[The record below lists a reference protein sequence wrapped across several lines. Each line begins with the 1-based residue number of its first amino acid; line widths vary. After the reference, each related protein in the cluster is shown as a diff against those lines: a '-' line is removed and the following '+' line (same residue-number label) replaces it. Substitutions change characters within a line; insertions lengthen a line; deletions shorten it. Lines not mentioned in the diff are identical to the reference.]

1 MEKKYLKKLQLAP
14 DKPGVYRMRDK
25 EGEIIYVGKALNLKN
40 RLKSYFT
47 GTPADEKTRSLV
59 ENIDDFDY
67 IITVSE
73 YEALV
78 LEANLIKKHR
88 PHYNI
93 RLKDDKQYPFIR
105 ISNEPFPRIFVTREQ
120 VKDGSQYFGPYTD
133 SRAVRRTLRLI
144 EWIFPIRTCA
154 LEIPEDR
161 VIHDRPC
168 MNYQMGKCP
177 APCVGYITKQEYRQT
192 VTQIVRFLQ
201 GKDHEVAEA
210 IRHRMQEYSDNLEF
224 EKAAKMRDRLQHI
237 EKLMASQNVYF
248 TDEKDRDVIGLY
260 IEGERAVASVLKV
273 LSGKLLNREIHEL
286 ENTADQSEAQL
297 MAAFLQQYYAQVI
310 DRSGDDSKLPYRIY
324 IQNEPED
331 FEVINGWLKNRLVV
345 PQRGDNRRLMLMAR
359 ENAFNYVEELKLKYL
374 RKKNRTI
381 FPIQELKDKLG
392 LPQLPRKIV
401 CFDIS
406 TIQGSE
412 TVSSMVFSEN
422 GRMKKRN
429 YRHYTMKTVTGQDDF
444 ASMEETLIRYL
455 AKIDEQE
462 KPDLIV
468 IDGGKGQLG
477 RAWKVLQN
485 SGVEGIEMISLAKR
499 IEEVFRPGSSESVI
513 LPRSSSALRL
523 LIKVRDEAHHF
534 AITFH
539 RKKRSMRTLVSEL
552 DSVRGVGSE
561 KKFLLLKMFGSVEN
575 LKKASPEQLMQV
587 PGIGEK
593 TAQHILDSLKAGK
606 VTSE

>member
-1 MEKKYLKKLQLAP
+1 MEKKYLRKLQLAP
-14 DKPGVYRMRDK
+14 NKPGVYRMRDK
-25 EGEIIYVGKALNLKN
+25 DGEIIYVGKALNLKN

-47 GTPADEKTRSLV
+47 GTPADEKTKSLV

-120 VKDGSQYFGPYTD
+120 VRDGSQYFGPYTD
-133 SRAVRRTLRLI
+133 ARAVRRTLRLI
-144 EWIFPIRTCA
+144 EWIFPIRTCTR
-154 LEIPEDR
+154 EIPEKE
-161 VIHDRPC
+161 IIYERPC

-177 APCVGYITKQEYRQT
+177 APCVGYVKKDEYKQT
-192 VTQIVRFLQ
+192 VVQIVRFLQ
-201 GKDHEVAEA
+201 GKDHEVAEN
-210 IRHRMQEYSDNLEF
+210 IQQEMQEYSDNLEF
-224 EKAAKMRDRLQHI
+224 EKAAKMRDRLMHI

-248 TDEKDRDVIGLY
+248 TDGKDRDVIGLY
-260 IEGERAVASVLKV
+260 IEGERAVISVLKV

-286 ENTADQSEAQL
+286 ENAKDQSEAQL
-297 MAAFLQQYYAQVI
+297 LAAFVQQYYSQII
-310 DRSGDDSKLPYRIY
+310 DRDGTLPYRIY
-324 IQNEPED
+324 VQNEPE
-331 FEVINGWLKNRLVV
+331 EYETLNGWLKNRLVV
-345 PQRGDNRRLMLMAR
+345 PQRGDNRKLMLMAR
-359 ENAFNYVEELKLKYL
+359 ENAFNYVEELKLKNL
-374 RKKNRTI
+374 RKKHRTI

-392 LPQLPRKIV
+392 LPQLPRKIA

-429 YRHYTMKTVTGQDDF
+429 YRHYTMKTVDGQDDF
-444 ASMEETLIRYL
+444 ASMEETLTRYL

-477 RAWKVLQN
+477 RAWSVLQK

-523 LIKVRDEAHHF
+523 LIKVRDEAHRF

-552 DSVRGVGSE
+552 DTIKGVGSE

-575 LKKASPEQLMQV
+575 LRKASVEKLQQV

-593 TAQHILDSLKAGK
+593 TARYILETLNSPQPPL
-606 VTSE
+606 